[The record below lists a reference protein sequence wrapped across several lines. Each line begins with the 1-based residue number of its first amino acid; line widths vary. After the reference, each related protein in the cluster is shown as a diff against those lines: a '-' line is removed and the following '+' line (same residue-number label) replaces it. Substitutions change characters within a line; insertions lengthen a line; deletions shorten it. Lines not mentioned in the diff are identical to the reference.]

1 MKLCDKTSSSLS
13 ADLLLTYMLD
23 SFSQIKNLRTFWF
36 FADKKSPETKKKKD
50 RKPIAKLL
58 NAILRLCGDISTW

>member
-36 FADKKSPETKKKKD
+36 FADKKSPETKKKKKKKKKKK
-50 RKPIAKLL
+50 RQKT
-58 NAILRLCGDISTW
+58 NSETS